1 MTGLFISLEEY
12 YTDPIEEEFEE
23 YLNETYYLIPS
34 ISNFKGWDEP
44 ATKKKGRPR
53 GVGSKIKILKRGTY
67 TAPPKK
73 EKHPTVS
80 LGIV

>member
-1 MTGLFISLEEY
+1 MTGLFISLDEY

-44 ATKKKGRPR
+44 LTRKKGRPR
-53 GVGSKIKILKRGTY
+53 GAGSKLKILKRGIY

-73 EKHPTVS
+73 KKNI
-80 LGIV
+80 LR

>member
-1 MTGLFISLEEY
+1 MTGLFISLDEY

-53 GVGSKIKILKRGTY
+53 GVGSKIKILKRGIY

-73 EKHPTVS
+73 KKNI
-80 LGIV
+80 LR